1 MNPSAVVESLD
12 VIKNTLPCLC
22 AALITVVEDKLS
34 FQDAEET
41 FCRGIVPAVARA
53 AHAANHAEFGQQSLI
68 IVAGIL

>member
-1 MNPSAVVESLD
+1 MNLSAVVETVD

-41 FCRGIVPAVARA
+41 FSRSIVPAVTRA
-53 AHAANHAEFGQQSLI
+53 AHTANHAVLCQ
-68 IVAGIL
+68 